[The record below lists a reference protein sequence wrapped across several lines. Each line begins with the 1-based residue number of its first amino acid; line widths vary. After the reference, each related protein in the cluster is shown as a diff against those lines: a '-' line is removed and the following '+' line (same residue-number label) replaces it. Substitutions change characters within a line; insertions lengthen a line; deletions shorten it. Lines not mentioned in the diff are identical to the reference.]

1 LGFYAVAPG
10 TPIYEIGTPLF
21 DEAVIH
27 APGGRPFTIR
37 APGAAGG
44 RQYIQSA
51 RLNGKP
57 ITRTWISHE
66 EIVRGGE
73 LAFTMGSQPNRNWGS
88 RPEDAPPSL
97 TAAYAK

>member
-1 LGFYAVAPG
+1 
-10 TPIYEIGTPLF
+10 
-21 DEAVIH
+21 
-27 APGGRPFTIR
+27 
-37 APGAAGG
+37 
-44 RQYIQSA
+44 
-51 RLNGKP
+51 LNGKP

>member
-1 LGFYAVAPG
+1 MTLSQ
-10 TPIYEIGTPLF
+10 I
-21 DEAVIH
+21 
-27 APGGRPFTIR
+27 RP
-37 APGAAGG
+37 AAGPPG
-44 RQYIQSA
+44 LCRPAERTQYIQSA

-57 ITRTWISHE
+57 IARTWISHE